1 MNARALLARLRPAAS
16 RLTPSRAPCTP
27 SLRAMATP
35 PGPSDQQL
43 DKSTPE
49 DVWKQLLSAEEV
61 SVDGGSHGGT
71 SYE

>member
-1 MNARALLARLRPAAS
+1 MSSRALFHRLRPAAS
-16 RLTPSRAPCTP
+16 RLTPSRTP
-27 SLRAMATP
+27 HPSSLRAMASA

-61 SVDGGSHGGT
+61 RVVDGGLHGGA
-71 SYE
+71 S